1 MTEDHVLETT
11 SDLSGLWAILK
22 LGEKQ
27 HLKLLGAVLLIVC
40 SSIVVMMSARILGFL
55 VESVHS
61 GQYQVLSLVTWFLV
75 LETSSIVMQYFG
87 RLSLAHSTI
96 EVTYSLRCRL
106 FDKLRTLPMSYF
118 DTQPLGRTITRLTT
132 DVEGVESFF
141 SGTLSRLV
149 VSTIHIVTVLIAM
162 LVTQPSFGVIVVGCS
177 IPALVFSIASR
188 KPVRF
193 WMRTYRR
200 RSAHLNSILAEFLN
214 GMPVIK
220 AFGLE
225 KWTQNRFTNGSQS
238 LLTSAINM
246 MNWNSLIRPMTVLLC
261 GLPLVV
267 ILWWGGHL
275 VTVGALEIGLLVTYI
290 RYSERFMGPI
300 RTISQEIQHIQE
312 ALVSSER
319 VRQMLSEEVE
329 NDVMGDDGQLA
340 LPIEGQIKFED
351 VCMEYIKGKPILNGV
366 SFEIAAGETVAFV
379 GATGSGKTT
388 TVNLIPKLYP
398 ISSGEITLDG
408 YDLRDWSRKGI
419 RKNLGYVGQDV
430 VIFRGTIRENL
441 LAAVDDSIELS
452 DQKIL
457 AACERTGLSSIIER
471 FKDGLDYN
479 ILEAGKNL
487 SMGERQLIAFT
498 RMLLKDPAILILDEA
513 TANIDEHCEK
523 LIQKAVSELMEHRT
537 CIVIAHRL
545 STILHADQILVF
557 KDGRVVEK
565 GCHEDL
571 VAHNGIYAEL
581 IRRQIDGHL
590 D

>member
-1 MTEDHVLETT
+1 
-11 SDLSGLWAILK
+11 
-22 LGEKQ
+22 
-27 HLKLLGAVLLIVC
+27 
-40 SSIVVMMSARILGFL
+40 
-55 VESVHS
+55 
-61 GQYQVLSLVTWFLV
+61 
-75 LETSSIVMQYFG
+75 
-87 RLSLAHSTI
+87 
-96 EVTYSLRCRL
+96 
-106 FDKLRTLPMSYF
+106 
-118 DTQPLGRTITRLTT
+118 
-132 DVEGVESFF
+132 
-141 SGTLSRLV
+141 
-149 VSTIHIVTVLIAM
+149 
-162 LVTQPSFGVIVVGCS
+162 
-177 IPALVFSIASR
+177 
-188 KPVRF
+188 
-193 WMRTYRR
+193 
-200 RSAHLNSILAEFLN
+200 
-214 GMPVIK
+214 MPVIK

-329 NDVMGDDGQLA
+329 NDVLGDDGQLA